1 MANEENLDDIR
12 LNVWKHIKEELI
24 DLVDDGELTDDELR
38 LIDDS
43 MGETAN
49 IIMNALGLQIESVEG
64 DKIHAVIRLIQPA

>member
-1 MANEENLDDIR
+1 MANDENLDDIR

-49 IIMNALGLQIESVEG
+49 IIMSALGLQIESVEG